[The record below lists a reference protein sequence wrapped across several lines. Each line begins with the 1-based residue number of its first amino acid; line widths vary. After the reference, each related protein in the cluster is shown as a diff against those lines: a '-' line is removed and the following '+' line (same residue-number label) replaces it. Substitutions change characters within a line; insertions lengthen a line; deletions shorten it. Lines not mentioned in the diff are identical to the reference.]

1 MKRAASLFVAGAA
14 ALLAGDVRAGR
25 ASVEPAMK
33 AIVVEIAPDRAA
45 IIVSDS
51 GEWDSATAAAAK
63 RGIESA
69 TGIPTTHVILAA
81 TKPGAPKPV
90 PAKAI
95 EAARAASASL
105 VEARLSVG
113 TGREE
118 SVSFYRRF
126 LMKDGS
132 VRPDPARGDPDIVQ
146 PAGEPDSELHWLQID
161 SAAGSPLAALSTFA
175 LSAEL
180 APYPVAAARVLS
192 KLLGPGASALIA
204 TAPAANLS
212 PVDVRSKE
220 PASANKIGTVLA
232 AESLKAWARAKPIA
246 PARLRLLR
254 ESVRLA
260 GDIEAEVQVLA
271 IGDSLAIVA
280 LPGDVFSELGVAIRR
295 ASPFARTMVAG
306 LANASIGIVPT
317 AKAFKEGGAD
327 VRRARIQ
334 PGGGEQLAEA
344 ALRML
349 GLARRE
355 ASAR

>member
-1 MKRAASLFVAGAA
+1 MRRLAALFAAGAS
-14 ALLAGDVRAGR
+14 ALLAGEVRAGR
-25 ASVEPAMK
+25 ASAEPSMK
-33 AIVVEIAPDRAA
+33 ALVLEIAPDRAA
-45 IIVSDS
+45 IIISDS
-51 GEWDSATAAAAK
+51 GEWDPTTASAAK

-69 TGIPTTHVILAA
+69 TGIPAPHVILAA
-81 TKPGAPKPV
+81 TRPGSPKPV
-90 PAKAI
+90 PGKAI
-95 EAARAASASL
+95 EAARAASANL
-105 VEARLSVG
+105 APAQLSVG
-113 TGREE
+113 SGHEE

-132 VRPDPARGDPDIVQ
+132 VRPDPARGDPEIVQ
-146 PAGEPDSELHWLQID
+146 PAGEPDSELHWLQAD

-180 APYPVAAARVLS
+180 TPYPAAAARVLS
-192 KLLGPGASALIA
+192 KLLGPGVPALIA

-212 PVDVRSKE
+212 PVDVKSKE
-220 PASANKIGTVLA
+220 PASANRIGTVLA
-232 AESLKAWARAKPIA
+232 GESLKAWARAKPIA

-260 GDIEAEVQVLA
+260 GDVEAEVQVLA
-271 IGDSLAIVA
+271 IGDGLAIVA
-280 LPGDVFSELGVAIRR
+280 LPGDIFSELGVAIRR
-295 ASPFARTMVAG
+295 ASPFARTMVIG

-327 VRRARIQ
+327 VKRARIQ

-355 ASAR
+355 AGGR